1 MIPAPAA
8 VAAAAED
15 AATDSGGGMGN
26 RYCGA
31 CRGERG
37 CRDCTA
43 AVRAAKYAGLTE
55 FSAEGL
61 FQGDVPQEA
70 AAPGGTA
77 SEHSFGMPEA
87 LLLAADIGTTT
98 LGFVCADEQGKV
110 LASYGV
116 ENPQRQ
122 TAADVIGRIDAACRG
137 AGTQLKKQIR
147 EALAEGFLFVLKRAE
162 SLFAEP
168 GAAWERLPVRIA
180 LAGNTTMQHLL
191 LGYPLDGMA
200 RAPFCPY
207 SVGEV
212 HVSFASLFSETAA
225 YAGLPDTVK
234 EAGVFV
240 FPCLSAFVGGDVLAG
255 AYALSFP
262 GVAGGVGK
270 ENGSYLLADLG
281 TNGELLLSVSGN
293 VYATAAAM
301 GSAFEGGRFAYA
313 VDLFRLMADALREG
327 AADETGLFCEPYFT
341 EGFSGLYQ
349 EDVRTFQLA
358 KGAVRA
364 GIEVLSR
371 YAGIDAGQ
379 ITTVFLAG
387 GAGRY
392 CRTGDLLRTGFM
404 PEEFRGKVRVVGNS
418 CIGGLLRYL
427 SSPGERLHCAG
438 EVINL
443 AERPEFEELYYRW
456 MEFPDSVPE
465 KT

>member
-1 MIPAPAA
+1 
-8 VAAAAED
+8 
-15 AATDSGGGMGN
+15 MGN

-98 LGFVCADEQGKV
+98 LGFVCADEQGRV

-200 RAPFCPY
+200 KAPFCPY

-225 YAGLPDTVK
+225 YAGLPDTRGCSGRRLC
-234 EAGVFV
+234 AF
-240 FPCLSAFVGGDVLAG
+240 LSRGCRG
-255 AYALSFP
+255 S
-262 GVAGGVGK
+262 GK
-270 ENGSYLLADLG
+270 
-281 TNGELLLSVSGN
+281 GERELSVSRLRDQRRTSFVG
-293 VYATAAAM
+293 
-301 GSAFEGGRFAYA
+301 
-313 VDLFRLMADALREG
+313 FRQRICD
-327 AADETGLFCEPYFT
+327 C
-341 EGFSGLYQ
+341 SG
-349 EDVRTFQLA
+349 D
-358 KGAVRA
+358 
-364 GIEVLSR
+364 
-371 YAGIDAGQ
+371 
-379 ITTVFLAG
+379 
-387 GAGRY
+387 
-392 CRTGDLLRTGFM
+392 
-404 PEEFRGKVRVVGNS
+404 GKR
-418 CIGGLLRYL
+418 I
-427 SSPGERLHCAG
+427 
-438 EVINL
+438 
-443 AERPEFEELYYRW
+443 
-456 MEFPDSVPE
+456 
-465 KT
+465 

>member
-1 MIPAPAA
+1 
-8 VAAAAED
+8 
-15 AATDSGGGMGN
+15 MGN

-43 AVRAAKYAGLTE
+43 AARAAGYAGITE

-61 FQGDVPQEA
+61 FQGDSPQETAVPGDA
-70 AAPGGTA
+70 ASGYQ
-77 SEHSFGMPEA
+77 SGMPEA

-98 LGFVCADEQGKV
+98 LGFVCADERGRV
-110 LASYGV
+110 LASYGA
-116 ENPQRQ
+116 ENPQRR
-122 TAADVIGRIDAACRG
+122 TAADVIGRIDAACH
-137 AGTQLKKQIR
+137 GTGEQLGKQIR

-162 SLFAEP
+162 RIFA
-168 GAAWERLPVRIA
+168 GRSAAWERLPVRIA

-200 RAPFCPY
+200 RAPFRPY
-207 SVGEV
+207 SVEEV
-212 HVSFASLFSETAA
+212 HSSFASLFSETVA
-225 YAGLPDTVK
+225 YAQFPDTVR

-262 GVAGGVGK
+262 GIAGGAGR

-293 VYATAAAM
+293 VYATSAAM

-313 VDLFRLMADALREG
+313 ADLFRLMAAALREG
-327 AADETGLFCEPYFT
+327 AADETGLLREPYFT

-364 GIEVLSR
+364 GIEVLCG

-379 ITTVFLAG
+379 ITAVFLAG

-392 CRTGDLLRTGFM
+392 CQTGDLLRTGFM
-404 PEEFRGKVRVVGNS
+404 PEEFRGKLRVVGNS

-427 SSPGERLHCAG
+427 SSPGERLHCTG

-456 MEFPDSVPE
+456 MEFPDNVPE
-465 KT
+465 RT